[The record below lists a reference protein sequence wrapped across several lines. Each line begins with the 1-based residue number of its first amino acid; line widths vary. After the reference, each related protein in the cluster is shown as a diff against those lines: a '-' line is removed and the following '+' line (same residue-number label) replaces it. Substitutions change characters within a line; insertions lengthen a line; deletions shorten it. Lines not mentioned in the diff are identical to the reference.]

1 MVAAVA
7 VGVGVFVVFVS
18 SSKMPLVLKKCG
30 LGFRLLGLGFML
42 ILRIDSLESH
52 RNLNPELRSHMTI
65 TLSLKWEFPK
75 IGGTLFWGPYNKDP
89 TI

>member
-1 MVAAVA
+1 
-7 VGVGVFVVFVS
+7 
-18 SSKMPLVLKKCG
+18 
-30 LGFRLLGLGFML
+30 ML

-75 IGGTLFWGPYNKDP
+75 IYRGYLILGSL
-89 TI
+89 